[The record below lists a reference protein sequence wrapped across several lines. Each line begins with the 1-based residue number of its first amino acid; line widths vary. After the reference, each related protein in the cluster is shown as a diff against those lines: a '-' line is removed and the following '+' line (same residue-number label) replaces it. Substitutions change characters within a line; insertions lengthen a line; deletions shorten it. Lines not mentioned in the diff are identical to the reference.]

1 MLNERKDQ
9 LLNSNL
15 APSTLVNGW
24 EVFVM
29 DKVFKNGLMVLSILV
44 LGKMEE
50 QMVKENSYTL
60 MEIYMMESGSMIK
73 QTDTDCMF
81 M

>member
-24 EVFVM
+24 EVSVM
-29 DKVFKNGLMVLSILV
+29 DKVFKNGLMVLSMLV
-44 LGKMEE
+44 LGKMVE

-60 MEIYMMESGSMIK
+60 MEIYMMVSGSMIK

>member
-29 DKVFKNGLMVLSILV
+29 DKVFKNGLMVPSILV

>member
-15 APSTLVNGW
+15 APSTLGNGW

-29 DKVFKNGLMVLSILV
+29 DKVFKNGLMVPSILV

>member
-1 MLNERKDQ
+1 MQNERKDQ
-9 LLNSNL
+9 PLYSNL
-15 APSTLVNGW
+15 APSTLVNGL

-60 MEIYMMESGSMIK
+60 MEIYMMENGSMIK
-73 QTDTDCMF
+73 QTDTDYMF